1 MADLTVRWGDVSGV
15 KRLENAMGR
24 LDGPQKRIVLQR
36 AVNHSGDKALT
47 QVSRTLAKQTGLP
60 YGAIKKALKVRRA
73 TGTGISREIGEIVSF
88 TDASFNYTITSR
100 GGDISLK
107 YFRPRETSS
116 GVTAAPFGKRKLL
129 PGTFMRGG
137 RFPDRNSSFN
147 VPTKIAAS
155 LNGHVWKRAGKG
167 RNPIE
172 LQNSGVVI
180 PAEMVSGA
188 SAKVFTET
196 VETNL
201 PTRVMHEIGYLIP
214 GFFE

>member
-1 MADLTVRWGDVSGV
+1 MSIRWGDVSGL
-15 KRLENAMGR
+15 KRLENAMAR

-36 AVNHSGDKALT
+36 AVNHTGDKALT

-60 YGAIKKALKVRRA
+60 YGVIKEALKVRKA
-73 TGTGISREIGEIVSF
+73 TGTGISRETGEIVSF
-88 TDASFNYTITSR
+88 TDASFNYTITAR
-100 GGDISLK
+100 GGNIALK
-107 YFRPRETSS
+107 YFKARETQA
-116 GVTAAPFGKRKLL
+116 GVTAAPFGKRQLYA
-129 PGTFMRGG
+129 GTFMKGG
-137 RFPDRNSSFN
+137 RFPNRVKAD
-147 VPTKIAAS
+147 S
-155 LNGHVWKRAGKG
+155 LHGHVVRRAGKR

-172 LQNSGVVI
+172 IEESGVVI

-196 VETNL
+196 VETSL

>member
-1 MADLTVRWGDVSGV
+1 MADLTIRWGDVSGV

-36 AVNHSGDKALT
+36 AVNHTGDKALT

-60 YGAIKKALKVRRA
+60 YGVIKKALKVRKA
-73 TGTGISREIGEIVSF
+73 TGTGISRETGEIVSF
-88 TDASFNYTITSR
+88 TDASFNYTITAR
-100 GGDISLK
+100 GGDIALK
-107 YFRPRETSS
+107 YFKARETKA
-116 GVTAAPFGKRKLL
+116 GVTAAPFGKRTLFA
-129 PGTFMRGG
+129 GAFMKGG
-137 RFPDRNSSFN
+137 RFPGRVNA
-147 VPTKIAAS
+147 PS
-155 LNGHVWKRAGKG
+155 LHGHVFRRAGKG

-196 VETNL
+196 VETSL